1 MTSSTENVELKK
13 EMGVLAKLRSFQFNL
28 SQKILH
34 AWIRPTILGT
44 EQVAGAISPA
54 DEVCYVLNYQST
66 ADLLVVDH
74 AAQALDLP
82 RPLDP
87 LNAKEKDH
95 FSFLVTQKESSAEK
109 LSASS
114 HNECCASWMT

>member
-13 EMGVLAKLRSFQFNL
+13 EMGVLAKLGRFSSISL
-28 SQKILH
+28 KKSS

-95 FSFLVTQKESSAEK
+95 FLSRSPRRNHRQKNSARAVTTNA
-109 LSASS
+109 A
-114 HNECCASWMT
+114 HHG